1 MNLYINGYNILLIVL
16 ISFLA
21 SLGLVPLVR
30 KIAFHVNALDIPDK
44 RKVHLQPIPS
54 MGGLAFFFSFLLGYM
69 LFAPKTSQMLAILIG
84 SFIIII
90 VGIIDD
96 ISPLRP
102 LWKLL
107 GQIVASLVVVLY
119 GGITFSD
126 MTIFNHLFEFGI
138 FAIPLTVIFIV
149 AIINAI
155 NLSDGLDGLAA
166 GSSSIFFLSIAIIA
180 YFMNKLGGLDVI
192 LCLVMLGATLGFLV
206 FNFNPASIFMGDTGS
221 MFLGFIISVVALL
234 GFKTATLTSLII
246 PLLILF
252 VPILDTLFAIIR
264 RSLKGDSF
272 SQADREHLHH
282 QILDSTKSTKKTV
295 LIMYFIDMLFA
306 AISILYALGDNKLA
320 MIIYL
325 ILFILFVI
333 LVLKTDIIIEHHK
346 KDDKDGKIK
355 N

>member
-1 MNLYINGYNILLIVL
+1 MNLYINGYNVILIVL
-16 ISFLA
+16 LSFLT
-21 SLGLVPLVR
+21 SLALVPLVR
-30 KIAFHVNALDIPDK
+30 KISFHVNAIDIPDK

-69 LFAPKTSQMLAILIG
+69 LFAPKTDQMLAILIG
-84 SFIIII
+84 SFLIII

-107 GQIVASLVVVLY
+107 GQIVASLIVVIY

-126 MTIFNHLFEFGI
+126 MTMFGFSLKFGI
-138 FAIPLTVIFIV
+138 FAIPLTVLFIV

-166 GSSSIFFLSIAIIA
+166 GSSAIFFLSISIIA
-180 YFMNKLGGLDVI
+180 YIMNKLGGLDVI
-192 LCLVMLGATLGFLV
+192 LCLIMLGATLGFLV

-221 MFLGFIISVVALL
+221 MFLGFIISIVALL
-234 GFKTATLTSLII
+234 GFKTATITSLII
-246 PLLILF
+246 PILILF
-252 VPILDTLFAIIR
+252 VPILDTLAAIIR
-264 RSLKGDSF
+264 RSLKGQSF

-295 LIMYFIDMLFA
+295 LIMYLIDAAFA
-306 AISILYALGDNKLA
+306 SVSILYALGDNKIA

-325 ILFILFVI
+325 LLFILFVV
-333 LVLKTDIIIEHHK
+333 LVFKTDIIIEHK
-346 KDDKDGKIK
+346 KEDKNVKGK